1 MPKRYLRDSD
11 GCEEPSY
18 FSDDP
23 IDLKAT
29 EPKGFKA
36 KINKALMVFVLL
48 GTASLFV
55 GNTLAANINLGGQRF
70 EFGQGVTGL
79 KACSSTN
86 SLTVSQTSEYTNDG
100 FELKTVRL
108 SGIPTSCY
116 GYNLIL
122 SVLTPGAQG
131 SSTLATLF
139 STVKKLIILNRYG
152 TFYTSAAD
160 ASYVTLTSSNDA
172 ATSTDSVV
180 ISFNN
185 PSLLTSDVG
194 TIGIESSENVLTG
207 LSCGAG
213 GDCAV
218 GGVGP
223 GGGAVVLFTSQ
234 PFTAAGSPCNTQC
247 RGLEMDKNITSI
259 TIDQWTKNAA
269 GGITTGSVGI
279 GARGLGAGYAN
290 TKLAMESANGSRN
303 STGRLGAMAFCW
315 NKTTTSATDRW
326 YLPSVMEYAYIFK
339 QVSENAAFRTAFP
352 GFPAVTDYY
361 TSEEAWSSWFTEY
374 PAFFTNGGPPAGITL
389 LPQNV
394 SPGTTRALAVQPKK
408 ADGTMVDSTY
418 SGFAKLSIFD
428 HAKSSGYSV
437 MCMRAFN

>member
-1 MPKRYLRDSD
+1 MVKRYLRDSD
-11 GCEEPSY
+11 GHEEPAY

-23 IDLKAT
+23 VDLEIT
-29 EPKGFKA
+29 ETKGLKA
-36 KINKALMVFVLL
+36 KINKALMVIVLL
-48 GTASLFV
+48 GTTSLFV

-70 EFGQGVTGL
+70 EFGQGVAGL
-79 KACSSTN
+79 KACSSSS
-86 SLTVSQTSEYTNDG
+86 SLTIKQGVEYTNDG
-100 FELKTVRL
+100 FKLKTVQL

-116 GYNLIL
+116 GFNLIL
-122 SVLTPGAQG
+122 SVLSPGAAG

-152 TFYTSAAD
+152 TFYTSASD
-160 ASYVTLTSSNDA
+160 GTYVTLTSTNDA
-172 ATSTDSVV
+172 ATSTDSVL
-180 ISFNN
+180 ITFKN
-185 PSLLTSDVG
+185 PSLLVSEIG
-194 TIGIESSENVLTG
+194 TLGIESSENVLTD

-218 GGVGP
+218 GAVGP
-223 GGGAVVLFTSQ
+223 GGGAVVLYTDT
-234 PFTAAGSPCNTQC
+234 PFTAAGAPCNTQC
-247 RGLEMDKNITSI
+247 RGLEMDRNISSI
-259 TIDQWTKNAA
+259 TITEWTKNGA
-269 GGITTGSVGI
+269 GAITTGSVGR

-290 TKLAMESANGSRN
+290 TKLAMESANGSNN

-315 NKTTTSATDRW
+315 NKTTSSATDRW

-339 QVSENAAFRTAFP
+339 QVSESAAFRTAFP

-389 LPQNV
+389 MAQNV
-394 SPGTTRALAVQPKK
+394 SPGTTRALSVQPKK
-408 ADGTMVDSTY
+408 ADGTAVDSAY

-428 HAKSSGYSV
+428 HAKSSGYAV
-437 MCMRAFN
+437 MCLRAFN